1 MIGSI
6 FKAFEQFPDPPFRS
20 VVWQSLGYSLCVYA
34 ALVALA
40 SYGLG
45 YVNVFDIGWVDTA
58 LQVLGGVAAFVL
70 GLILFPGIVSAVVGL
85 FLERIARAVEARYY
99 PDLPPAPGQPVV
111 TEAWASIRL
120 AILSL
125 VLNILVL
132 PLYFVPVLNV
142 FVFYGLN
149 GYLLG
154 REYFELAALR
164 RLDGARSRA
173 MRRRHRFGVLVAGV
187 VITILLTIPVINCV
201 LPVVAAAFMV
211 HEFERLKRRD
221 GTV

>member
-6 FKAFEQFPDPPFRS
+6 FKAFEQFPDPRFRS
-20 VVWQSLGYSLCVYA
+20 VVWQSLGYSLAVYA
-34 ALVALA
+34 ALVAAA

-45 YVNVFDIGWVDTA
+45 YVNVFGIGWVDTA
-58 LQVLGGVAAFVL
+58 IQVLGGLAAFAL

-85 FLERIARAVEARYY
+85 YLERIARAVEARYY
-99 PDLPPAPGQPVV
+99 PGLPPAPGQPVV
-111 TEAWASIRL
+111 TEAWASIQL
-120 AILSL
+120 ALLSL
-125 VLNILVL
+125 VLNIMVL

-164 RLDGARSRA
+164 RLDGARARA
-173 MRRRHRFGVLVAGV
+173 MRRRHRFGVLAAGV

>member
-6 FKAFEQFPDPPFRS
+6 FKAFEQFPDPRFRW
-20 VVWQSLGYSLCVYA
+20 VVWRSLGWSLAAYA
-34 ALVALA
+34 ALVAA
-40 SYGLG
+40 AAYGLG
-45 YVNVFDIGWVDTA
+45 YVNVFDIGLVDTA
-58 LQVLGGVAAFVL
+58 IQVLGGVAAFVL
-70 GLILFPGIVSAVVGL
+70 GLILFPGIVAAVVGL
-85 FLERIARAVEARYY
+85 FFERIARAVEARHY
-99 PDLPPAPGQPVV
+99 PALPAALGQPLGD
-111 TEAWASIRL
+111 EIWASIRL
-120 AILSL
+120 AGLSL
-125 VLNILVL
+125 ALNILAL

-164 RLDGARSRA
+164 RLDGGRARA
-173 MRRRHRFGVLVAGV
+173 MRRRHRFEVLAAGV

-201 LPVVAAAFMV
+201 LPVAAAAFMV

-221 GTV
+221 GVV